1 MTDNYHIWL
10 CGEELPDL
18 PPSLTI
24 KSGGRTKTTELLS
37 GDIISFLKTPGLEE
51 ISLSLRFPT
60 FGATKNAQY
69 YSDLFKRFRKDKK
82 PTQFILIRYTP
93 DGKPLDSVNIKVS
106 IGEMSETE
114 TADAPFEKQISLS
127 LLEYVTYGTQT
138 VKIKTTIINGVTQ
151 VIATI
156 KNERDASTAP
166 QAQTYT
172 VKEGDTLWS
181 IAAKYLGTSAQY
193 KSIFEANS
201 SKVSN
206 PNLLQPGT
214 VLTIPKK

>member
-10 CGEELPDL
+10 CGEELSDL
-18 PPSLTI
+18 PTSYTI

-37 GDIISFLKTPGLEE
+37 GDIISFLKSPGLQE
-51 ISLSLRFPT
+51 IGLTLRFPM
-60 FGATKNAQY
+60 FGAKLNAQH
-69 YSDLFKRFRKDKK
+69 YSDLFWKFRRNKK
-82 PTQFILIRYTP
+82 PTQFILIRSTP
-93 DGKPLDSVNIKVS
+93 DGKPLDGVNIKVS

-138 VKIKTTIINGVTQ
+138 VKIKTTTINGVTQ
-151 VIATI
+151 AIATI
-156 KNERDASTAP
+156 KNERDASNAP

-201 SKVSN
+201 GKVSN

-214 VLTIPKK
+214 VLTIPQR